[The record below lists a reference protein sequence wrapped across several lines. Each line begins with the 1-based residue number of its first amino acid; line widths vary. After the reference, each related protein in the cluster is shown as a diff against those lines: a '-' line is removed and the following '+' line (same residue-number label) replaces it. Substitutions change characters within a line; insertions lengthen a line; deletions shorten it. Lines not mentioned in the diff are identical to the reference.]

1 MLIKDLIKTIDIV
14 GKKIFLKIF
23 SLTFLIMIL
32 EIMGVAIVVPF
43 IEIIL
48 GQSDQFIEKY
58 NFLELEMLNQ
68 GDNFVVFAIF
78 TLIVFFIFKS
88 LFSIFVNRS
97 FVYTVYR
104 TRTNVQKKILDSFI
118 GQNLEAHLNKNSSKM
133 INIINNEVNIF
144 CTATFLSLINLA
156 TEILVTVGLVSLM
169 AFYEPTA
176 FLFFSISLILPIYVF
191 YAYTKNKQ
199 KIFGMTREKYDELAL
214 KRLQQAMLGIREVK
228 LTEKE
233 EIFTKFYHDDISL
246 SANSIAGNLAW
257 TAYTRIFLEF
267 LIVAS
272 ISLLTFFIFS
282 KDSSTGTSLISTLGL
297 FAVAVFRILPSLTRI
312 INSLQSITFGNNSL
326 NTVHKSLQELK
337 FFNTTKYLNIKF
349 KDTLSLNDLSFR
361 YENNKNVLE
370 NINLEINKGELVGII
385 GPSGSGKSTLVDI
398 ISGLLKPI
406 NGKII
411 IDNKILG
418 KYEKIHCGYV
428 SQNVFLMD
436 DTIQKNI
443 AFGERDNEINVNRV
457 NQAVRE
463 SQLEEFIKRLPEGLN
478 TIVGEQGTKISGG
491 QKQRIGIARALYS
504 DASLLIF
511 DESTNALDSTTEKEF
526 FNTILQMKKMK
537 TIIFISHKNIFME
550 YFDKIYQIKNNSVEL
565 SKN

>member
-14 GKKIFLKIF
+14 GKRIFLKIF
-23 SLTFLIMIL
+23 SLTFFIMIL

-58 NFLELEMLNQ
+58 NFLELEILNQ
-68 GDNFVVFAIF
+68 SENFVIFAIL

-104 TRTNVQKKILDSFI
+104 TRTNVQKKILDNFI

-191 YAYTKNKQ
+191 YSYTKNKQ

-233 EIFTKFYHDDISL
+233 EIFTKFYHDDISQ

-349 KDTLSLNDLSFR
+349 KDTLSLNDLSFG

-370 NINLEINKGELVGII
+370 NVSLEINKGELVGII

-406 NGKII
+406 DGKIT

-428 SQNVFLMD
+428 SQNVFLID

-443 AFGERDNEINVNRV
+443 AFGEMDNEINVNRV

-463 SQLEEFIKRLPEGLN
+463 SQLEEFIKKLPEGLN

-511 DESTNALDSTTEKEF
+511 DESTNALDSKTEKEF

-550 YFDKIYQIKNNSVEL
+550 YFDKIYQIKNNTVEL
-565 SKN
+565 SRN